1 MKIYFITSKLNFV
14 TAGSSIGEF
23 DLMMR
28 TLQKLGNDVTA
39 VTVFSQINNM
49 PEPLPYQVIEK
60 YVRARDLIGIQR
72 GIYKILKEFGPQA
85 DWLHVDG
92 HSSLYAAGLYRWLGG
107 KTPVSAYFNRELTC
121 WPESEG
127 SYSAK
132 KTLWGKLKKFL
143 RWYIEKYIG
152 MLLANK
158 IDLILFT
165 NPVLRQAYE
174 NFGLK
179 TTSKSIIFGD
189 PVDYKKL
196 MRENNISEDSYPK
209 KIKTDNK
216 INIIYSSRMVPGK
229 GFELLI
235 KAFSKIKNKEKFNLL
250 LGGTGPLEAELKQMV
265 KDLNLENYIQ
275 MPGWVP
281 REKFFE
287 SLKDADIFIQPRWR
301 TDMTSISLIEA
312 MSFGLPSILPGG
324 GGLEWDAKN
333 SALYFKDNDVNNLA
347 QKIEELG
354 NDPKLRLKLSRQC
367 YIRLAEDEM
376 NYEKQITGW
385 HQTMRKISDATKR
398 DTA

>member
-28 TLQKLGNDVTA
+28 GLQKLSNDVTA
-39 VTVFSQINNM
+39 ITVFSYKNNI
-49 PEPLPYQVIEK
+49 PQPLPYRVIEK
-60 YVRARDLIGIQR
+60 NVIARGLLGIQV
-72 GIYKILKEFGPQA
+72 GLYKILKEFEGQA
-85 DWLHVDG
+85 DFFHVDG
-92 HSSLYAAGLYRWLGG
+92 HAFLYAAGLYRWLDGQ
-107 KTPVSAYFNRELTC
+107 TPISAYFNRELIC

-127 SYSAK
+127 GYSAK
-132 KTLWGKLKKFL
+132 KTFWGKLKKFL

-158 IDLILFT
+158 IDLMLFT
-165 NPVLRQAYE
+165 NPYLKKSYE

-179 TTSKSIIFGD
+179 TSGRSIIFGD
-189 PVDYKKL
+189 PVDYQSL
-196 MRENNISEDSYPK
+196 MAKNDLTENSY
-209 KIKTDNK
+209 IKRNK
-216 INIIYSSRMVPGK
+216 TNDRINLFYSSRMAPGK

-235 KAFSKIKNKEKFNLL
+235 EAFAKIKNKEKFNLL

-265 KDLNLENYIQ
+265 KDLDLENYVQ
-275 MPGWVP
+275 LPGWVP

-287 SLKDADIFIQPRWR
+287 SLKEADIFIQPHWR

-312 MSFGLPSILPGG
+312 MALGIPSILPGG
-324 GGLEWDAKN
+324 GGLEWDAGR
-333 SALYFKDNDVNNLA
+333 SALYFKDNDANDLA
-347 QKIEELG
+347 QKIKELG
-354 NDPKLRLKLSRQC
+354 NDSELRLKLSRQC

-385 HQTMRKISDATKR
+385 HQTMQKIKDAK
-398 DTA
+398 